1 MSPKME
7 QMKSLVEV
15 TCDIMREIVDNVCD
29 GDKKF
34 SGLNFDRIAEEAKN
48 AVLAKEV
55 NLLTR
60 GALEEKILEIAGRLK
75 KE

>member
-1 MSPKME
+1 ME
-7 QMKSLVEV
+7 RMEGKNLIDI
-15 TCDIMREIVDNVCD
+15 TCDIMPEIVKNVC
-29 GDKKF
+29 GKDKKF
-34 SGLNFDRIAEEAKN
+34 SGLDFGRVAEEAKN

-60 GALEEKILEIAGRLK
+60 GALEEKILEIAGRLN